1 MSSVTTLAKEACH
14 VLEFLNTV
22 VLKDYDSLEDLA
34 TRYKEDAGY
43 YLDTSG
49 TLGSSADELNA
60 TMSNINEIL
69 DTINASQHELNEA
82 VQNVS
87 DNLQEITNSS
97 SQVSDETKDALSS
110 ITALQETIST
120 FNV

>member
-1 MSSVTTLAKEACH
+1 MRDDIGRFKDDITASYGILA
-14 VLEFLNTV
+14 
-22 VLKDYDSLEDLA
+22 
-34 TRYKEDAGY
+34 
-43 YLDTSG
+43 LDG
-49 TLGSSADELNA
+49 
-60 TMSNINEIL
+60 
-69 DTINASQHELNEA
+69 
-82 VQNVS
+82 VS